1 MAGFSAETNM
11 YIEGV
16 AKPLVP
22 HSFIY
27 AIFLITNTFIHTFIH
42 IPSILPDTNC
52 SQVHGT
58 V

>member
-22 HSFIY
+22 HSFTY
-27 AIFLITNTFIHTFIH
+27 AIFLITNTFIL